1 MLFEC
6 VHPSW
11 TGFPTLESLDAMTPP
26 RTLLA
31 YSAPRSGFG
40 DEWMTFLP
48 IGLGYLQAM
57 LKSRSFPCRLANLS
71 GRGRP
76 EILAYLKAQNPAVLG
91 VSMFT
96 FNRKRSYELLAWAR
110 LACPQ
115 AILLAGGP
123 HPTHLAEEVF
133 EDCPAL
139 DAIVQGEG
147 EAVLLGILERLQAA
161 PGSDLW
167 QRTPGLILREGRT
180 LPQPPLEDLD
190 AIGIPAEY
198 LEADF
203 LNDVGQLAYL
213 STSRGCPAT
222 CNFCN
227 TPEFWGTSI
236 RFRSAPSVL
245 RELRLLRERHGLTYF
260 SFRDDTFTANRGRV
274 LELMAGIM
282 GSGLHP
288 LWNCQS
294 RVNLVDEDRLV
305 AMKRAG
311 CEFMQFGVEHG
322 SERVLALLDKGTDL
336 RHARRALDMVR
347 KVGMNVGIYLITGI
361 PGETWAD
368 VEESAAFIRDTRPS
382 DCQISPLALYPGTR
396 MFDQYRAEG
405 RIRKDFYRA
414 SGDAEIF
421 ARVDGH
427 TETALRHLDQAAQR
441 AKANS
446 RFTPAEFAEQKRW
459 LGFCAV
465 TNLLCGEAAEEEDRW
480 VEAEAEY
487 AEVVAREP
495 ANPWGFLK
503 RALLHDK
510 RGQVDSARADL
521 AEVLALAPGNPE
533 ATELATLWGLKRG
546 KARSKKF
553 AHGPTGV
560 MKGSEAFL
568 HKVGSGPD
576 D

>member
-1 MLFEC
+1 
-6 VHPSW
+6 
-11 TGFPTLESLDAMTPP
+11 MTPP
-26 RTLLA
+26 RTLLT

-57 LKSRSFPCRLANLS
+57 LKARDLPCRVANLS
-71 GRGRP
+71 GKGRK
-76 EILAYLKAQNPAVLG
+76 ETLAYLKAQNPAVVG

-110 LACPQ
+110 EACPD

-123 HPTHLAEEVF
+123 HPTHLADEVF

-147 EAVLLGILERLQAA
+147 EAVLLGIAERLKSA

-167 QRTPGLILREGRT
+167 KRTPGLILREGRT
-180 LPQPPLEDLD
+180 LPQAPLEDLD
-190 AIGIPAEY
+190 AIGIPAEH

-245 RELRLLRERHGLTYF
+245 REMRLLREQHGLTYF
-260 SFRDDTFTANRGRV
+260 SFRDDTFTANRDRV
-274 LELMAGIM
+274 LTLMKGIQE
-282 GSGLHP
+282 SGLHP

-322 SERVLALLDKGTDL
+322 SERVLQLLDKGTNL
-336 RHARRALDMVR
+336 RHARRALGLVR
-347 KVGMNVGIYLITGI
+347 KVGMNLGIYLITGI

-368 VEESAAFIRDTRPS
+368 VEETTAFVRDTRPQ

-405 RIRKDFYRA
+405 RIQKDFYRA

-421 ARVDGH
+421 ARVDAH
-427 TETALRHLDQAAQR
+427 TEKALRHIDREAQQ
-441 AKANS
+441 AKAKS

-465 TNLLCGEAAEEEDRW
+465 TNLLCGEAAEEEGRFT
-480 VEAEAEY
+480 EGEAEY
-487 AEVVAREP
+487 AEIIAKEP
-495 ANPWGFLK
+495 ANPWGFMK
-503 RALLHDK
+503 RALLREKTGRLD
-510 RGQVDSARADL
+510 QARADL

-533 ATELATLWGLKRG
+533 ATELAALWGLKQHKTRV
-546 KARSKKF
+546 KKP
-553 AHGPTGV
+553 AHGPTAE
-560 MKGSEAFL
+560 MKGAEAYL
-568 HKVGSGPD
+568 SRPKM
-576 D
+576 

>member
-1 MLFEC
+1 MN
-6 VHPSW
+6 
-11 TGFPTLESLDAMTPP
+11 PP
-26 RTLLA
+26 LTLLA

-48 IGLGYLQAM
+48 IGVGYLQAM
-57 LKSRSFPCRLANLS
+57 LKSRQHPCRLANLS
-71 GRGRP
+71 GKGRK
-76 EILAYLKAQNPAVLG
+76 EVLAYFRAQNPAVVG

-96 FNRKRSYELLAWAR
+96 FNRKRSGELLAWAR
-110 LACPQ
+110 EACPG
-115 AILLAGGP
+115 AVLLAGGP

-147 EAVLLGILERLQAA
+147 EQTLLGIVERLQAA

-167 QRTPGLILREGRT
+167 RRTPGLILREGPT
-180 LPQPPLEDLD
+180 LPQPPLENLD
-190 AIGIPAEY
+190 TVGMPAEF

-236 RFRSAPSVL
+236 RFRSAESVL
-245 RELRLLRERHGLTYF
+245 REMHLLHSQHGLTYF
-260 SFRDDTFTANRGRV
+260 SFRDDTFTANRARV
-274 LELMAGIM
+274 LDLMAGIQS
-282 GSGLHP
+282 SGLHP

-322 SERVLALLDKGTDL
+322 SERVLALLDKGTNL
-336 RHARRALDMVR
+336 RHARKALEAVR
-347 KVGMNVGIYLITGI
+347 KVGMNLGIYLITGI

-368 VEESAAFIRDTRPS
+368 VEESATFIRDTRPS

-405 RIRKDFYRA
+405 RIQRDFYRA

-421 ARVDGH
+421 ARVDAH
-427 TETALRHLDQAAQR
+427 TEKALRHLDQAAQR
-441 AKANS
+441 AQARS
-446 RFTPAEFAEQKRW
+446 SFSAAEFAAQKAW

-465 TNLLCGEAAEEEDRW
+465 TNLLCGETAEAAGRFT
-480 VEAEAEY
+480 EAEAEY
-487 AEVVAREP
+487 AEVIQREP
-495 ANPWGFLK
+495 ANTWGFLK
-503 RALLHDK
+503 RALLREKLGRLDE
-510 RGQVDSARADL
+510 ARADL

-533 ATELATLWGLKRG
+533 ATALANQWGKPRASGKR
-546 KARSKKF
+546 SP
-553 AHGPTGV
+553 AHGPKATLQ
-560 MKGSEAFL
+560 GSENYL
-568 HKVGSGPD
+568 KR
-576 D
+576 

>member
-1 MLFEC
+1 
-6 VHPSW
+6 
-11 TGFPTLESLDAMTPP
+11 MTPP

-57 LKSRSFPCRLANLS
+57 LKARDLPCRVANLS
-71 GRGRP
+71 GKSRK
-76 EILAYLKAQNPAVLG
+76 EVLAYFRDQAPQVVG
-91 VSMFT
+91 ISMFT

-110 LACPQ
+110 EACPD
-115 AILLAGGP
+115 AVLLAGGP

-139 DAIVQGEG
+139 DAIVKGEG
-147 EAVLLGILERLQAA
+147 EPVLLGIAERLKAA

-167 QRTPGLILREGRT
+167 KRTPGLILREGPT
-180 LPQPPLEDLD
+180 LPQAPLEDLD
-190 AIGIPAEY
+190 AIGIPAEH
-198 LEADF
+198 LETDF
-203 LNDVGQLAYL
+203 LDDVGQLAYL

-245 RELRLLRERHGLTYF
+245 REMARLRETRGLTYF

-274 LELMAGIM
+274 LELMEGIQQ
-282 GSGLHP
+282 SGLHP

-322 SERVLALLDKGTDL
+322 SERVLALLDKGTNM
-336 RHARRALDMVR
+336 RHVRNALALVR
-347 KVGMNVGIYLITGI
+347 KVGMNLGIYLITGI
-361 PGETWAD
+361 PGETWED
-368 VEESAAFIRDTRPS
+368 VEQTAALIRDTRPQ

-421 ARVDGH
+421 ARVDAH
-427 TETALRHLDQAAQR
+427 TEKALRHLDQAAQR
-441 AKANS
+441 AKARS
-446 RFTPAEFAEQKRW
+446 RFSPAEFAEQKRR

-465 TNLLCGEAAEEEDRW
+465 TNLLCGEAAEEEVRW
-480 VEAEAEY
+480 TEAEAEY
-487 AEVVAREP
+487 AEIIALEP
-495 ANPWGFLK
+495 GNPWGFLK
-503 RALLHDK
+503 RALLREK
-510 RGQVDSARADL
+510 LGRLAEARADL
-521 AEVLALAPGNPE
+521 GEVLALAPGNPE
-533 ATELATLWGLKRG
+533 ATELAALWGMKQP
-546 KARSKKF
+546 KARARRP
-553 AHGPTGV
+553 AHGPTAE
-560 MKGSEAFL
+560 MKGAEAYL
-568 HKVGSGPD
+568 SRPKM
-576 D
+576 

>member
-1 MLFEC
+1 
-6 VHPSW
+6 
-11 TGFPTLESLDAMTPP
+11 MTPP

-57 LKSRSFPCRLANLS
+57 LKSRDLPCRVANLS
-71 GRGRP
+71 GKSRK
-76 EILAYLKAQNPAVLG
+76 EVLAYFRAQAPQVVG
-91 VSMFT
+91 ISMFT

-110 LACPQ
+110 EACPD

-139 DAIVQGEG
+139 DAIVKGEG
-147 EAVLLGILERLQAA
+147 EPILLGLAERLKAA
-161 PGSDLW
+161 PGTDLW
-167 QRTPGLILREGRT
+167 KRTPGLLLREGST

-190 AIGIPAEY
+190 AIGIPAEH

-245 RELRLLRERHGLTYF
+245 REMAQLRATRGLTYF

-274 LELMAGIM
+274 LELMEGIQA
-282 GSGLHP
+282 SGLHP

-322 SERVLALLDKGTDL
+322 SERVLALLDKGTNM
-336 RHARRALDMVR
+336 RHVRNALALVR
-347 KVGMNVGIYLITGI
+347 KVGMNLGIYLITGI
-361 PGETWAD
+361 PGETWED
-368 VEESAAFIRDTRPS
+368 VQQTAALIRDTRPQ

-405 RIRKDFYRA
+405 RIRNDFFRA

-421 ARVDGH
+421 ARVDAH
-427 TETALRHLDQAAQR
+427 TEKALRHLDQAAQR
-441 AKANS
+441 AKARS
-446 RFTPAEFAEQKRW
+446 RFSPAEFAEQKRW

-465 TNLLCGEAAEEEDRW
+465 TNLLCGEAAEEEGRW
-480 VEAEAEY
+480 IEAEAEY
-487 AEVVAREP
+487 AEIVAREP
-495 ANPWGFLK
+495 ANPWGFMK
-503 RALLHDK
+503 RALLREKLGRLDE
-510 RGQVDSARADL
+510 ARADL

-533 ATELATLWGLKRG
+533 AVELAGLWGMKQPRG
-546 KARSKKF
+546 RKKGP
-553 AHGPTGV
+553 AHGPTGE
-560 MKGSEAFL
+560 MKGAETYLSRP
-568 HKVGSGPD
+568 KM
-576 D
+576 

>member
-1 MLFEC
+1 
-6 VHPSW
+6 
-11 TGFPTLESLDAMTPP
+11 MTPP

-57 LKSRSFPCRLANLS
+57 LKSRSFPCRVANLS
-71 GRGRP
+71 GKGRK
-76 EILAYLKAQNPAVLG
+76 EVIAYFKAQNPAVVG
-91 VSMFT
+91 ISMFT

-110 LACPQ
+110 EACPS

-147 EAVLLGILERLQAA
+147 ETVLLGIAERLKTA

-167 QRTPGLILREGRT
+167 RRTPGLILRTGPT
-180 LPQPPLEDLD
+180 LPQTPMEDLD
-190 AIGIPAEY
+190 TIGIPADH

-213 STSRGCPAT
+213 SSSRGCPAT

-236 RFRSAPSVL
+236 RFRSADSVL
-245 RELRLLRERHGLTYF
+245 REMRLLREAHGLTYF
-260 SFRDDTFTANRGRV
+260 SFRDDTFTANRDRV
-274 LELMAGIM
+274 MKLMAGIQ

-322 SERVLALLDKGTDL
+322 SERVLLLLDKGTDL
-336 RHARRALDMVR
+336 RHARRALGLVR

-368 VEESAAFIRDTRPS
+368 VEETATFIRDTRPS

-405 RIRKDFYRA
+405 RIQKDFYRA

-427 TETALRHLDQAAQR
+427 TEKALRHLDQAGQR
-441 AKANS
+441 AKAKS
-446 RFTPAEFAEQKRW
+446 HFSAAEFAEQKAW
-459 LGFCAV
+459 LGYCAV
-465 TNLLCGEAAEEEDRW
+465 TNLLCGEAAEQEGRW
-480 VEAEAEY
+480 SEADAEY
-487 AEVVAREP
+487 SEIIAQEP
-495 ANPWGFLK
+495 ANPWGFMK
-503 RALLHDK
+503 RALLREK
-510 RGQVDSARADL
+510 LGQVAKAKTDL

-533 ATELATLWGLKRG
+533 ASELATLWGMKQTKTRT
-546 KARSKKF
+546 KKP
-553 AHGPTGV
+553 AHGPTAE
-560 MKGSEAFL
+560 MKGSEEFFKQA
-568 HKVGSGPD
+568 KAR
-576 D
+576 

>member
-1 MLFEC
+1 
-6 VHPSW
+6 
-11 TGFPTLESLDAMTPP
+11 MTPP

-57 LKSRSFPCRLANLS
+57 LKSRGLPCRVANLS
-71 GRGRP
+71 GKTRK
-76 EILAYLKAQNPAVLG
+76 EVLAYFRDQAPQVVG
-91 VSMFT
+91 ISMFT

-110 LACPQ
+110 EACPD
-115 AILLAGGP
+115 AVLLAGGP

-139 DAIVQGEG
+139 DAIVKGEG
-147 EAVLLGILERLQAA
+147 EPILLGVAERLRTA

-167 QRTPGLILREGRT
+167 KRTPGLILRGGAT
-180 LPQPPLEDLD
+180 LPQAPLEDLD
-190 AIGIPAEY
+190 AIGIPAEH

-203 LNDVGQLAYL
+203 LDDVGQLAYL

-245 RELRLLRERHGLTYF
+245 REMARLRETRGLTYF

-274 LELMAGIM
+274 LELMEGIQQ
-282 GSGLHP
+282 SGLHP

-322 SERVLALLDKGTDL
+322 SERVLALLDKGTNM
-336 RHARRALDMVR
+336 RHVRNALALVR
-347 KVGMNVGIYLITGI
+347 KVGMNLGIYLITGI
-361 PGETWAD
+361 PGETWED
-368 VEESAAFIRDTRPS
+368 VEQTAALIRDTRPQ

-421 ARVDGH
+421 ARVDAH
-427 TETALRHLDQAAQR
+427 TEKALRHLDQAAQR
-441 AKANS
+441 AKAKS
-446 RFTPAEFAEQKRW
+446 RFSPAEFAEQKRW

-465 TNLLCGEAAEEEDRW
+465 TNLLCGEAAEEEGRW
-480 VEAEAEY
+480 TEAEAEY
-487 AEVVAREP
+487 AEIVAREP
-495 ANPWGFLK
+495 GNPWGFMK
-503 RALLHDK
+503 RALLREK
-510 RGQVDSARADL
+510 LGRLAEARTDL
-521 AEVLALAPGNPE
+521 GEVLALAPGNPE
-533 ATELATLWGLKRG
+533 ATELAALWGMKQP
-546 KARSKKF
+546 KARRKGP
-553 AHGPTGV
+553 AHGPTAE
-560 MKGSEAFL
+560 MKGAEAYL
-568 HKVGSGPD
+568 SRPKM
-576 D
+576 

>member
-1 MLFEC
+1 
-6 VHPSW
+6 VSPV
-11 TGFPTLESLDAMTPP
+11 

-48 IGLGYLQAM
+48 IGLGYLQAT
-57 LKSRSFPCRLANLS
+57 LKSRSFPCRVANLS
-71 GRGRP
+71 GKTRKEVLTYFR
-76 EILAYLKAQNPAVLG
+76 AQNPAVLG

-96 FNRKRSYELLAWAR
+96 FNRKRSCELLAWAR
-110 LACPQ
+110 EACPQ
-115 AILLAGGP
+115 AVLLAGGP

-133 EDCPAL
+133 EDCPGL
-139 DAIVQGEG
+139 DAIVRGEG
-147 EAVLLGILERLQAA
+147 ETSLLGIVERLQAT
-161 PGSDLW
+161 PKSDLW
-167 QRTPGLILREGRT
+167 RRTPGLILREGAT
-180 LPQPPLEDLD
+180 PPQPPLEDLD
-190 AIGIPAEY
+190 TLGIPAEH

-203 LNDVGQLAYL
+203 LDDVGQLAYL
-213 STSRGCPAT
+213 STSRGCPAI

-227 TPEFWGTSI
+227 TPEFWGTAI

-274 LELMAGIM
+274 LELMDGIQA
-282 GSGLHP
+282 SGMHP

-336 RHARRALDMVR
+336 RHARRALALLR
-347 KVGMNVGIYLITGI
+347 KVGMNLGIYLITGI

-368 VEESAAFIRDTRPS
+368 VEETATLIRDTRPS

-396 MFDQYRAEG
+396 MFDQFRTEG
-405 RIRKDFYRA
+405 RIQRDFYRA

-421 ARVDGH
+421 ARVDAH
-427 TETALRHLDQAAQR
+427 TEKALRHLDRTAQL
-441 AKANS
+441 AKVKS
-446 RFTPAEFAEQKRW
+446 RFLPAEFAEQKRW
-459 LGFCAV
+459 LGFCMV
-465 TNLLCGEAAEEEDRW
+465 TNLLCGETAEEQGSW
-480 VEAEAEY
+480 LEAEAEY
-487 AEVVAREP
+487 TEIIAREP
-495 ANPWGFLK
+495 TSPWGFMK
-503 RALLHDK
+503 RALLRQK
-510 RGQVDSARADL
+510 LGQADRAGQDL

-533 ATELATLWGLKRG
+533 ATELAGLWGLRQGGVRMKRP
-546 KARSKKF
+546 
-553 AHGPTGV
+553 AHGPTAE
-560 MKGSEAFL
+560 MKGAEAYL
-568 HKVGSGPD
+568 KRPKL
-576 D
+576 

>member
-1 MLFEC
+1 
-6 VHPSW
+6 
-11 TGFPTLESLDAMTPP
+11 MTPP

-57 LKSRSFPCRLANLS
+57 LKSRAFPCRLANLS

-110 LACPQ
+110 AACPQ

-147 EAVLLGILERLQAA
+147 EAVLLGIAERLQAA
-161 PGSDLW
+161 PGTELW
-167 QRTPGLILREGRT
+167 KRTPGLILREGRT
-180 LPQPPLEDLD
+180 LPQAPLEDLD
-190 AIGIPAEY
+190 AVGIPAEH

-227 TPEFWGTSI
+227 TPEFWGTAI
-236 RFRSAPSVL
+236 RFRSADSVL
-245 RELRLLRERHGLTYF
+245 RELKLLRERHGLTYF

-274 LELMAGIM
+274 LELMAGIQ

-336 RHARRALDMVR
+336 RHARRALSLVR

-368 VEESAAFIRDTRPS
+368 VEETATFIRDTRPS

-427 TETALRHLDQAAQR
+427 TEKALRHLDQAAQR
-441 AKANS
+441 AKAKS
-446 RFTPAEFAEQKRW
+446 RFTPAEFAEQKSW

-480 VEAEAEY
+480 IEAEAEY
-487 AEVVAREP
+487 AEVIQREP

-503 RALLHDK
+503 RALLREK
-510 RGQVDSARADL
+510 LGQADQARADL

-533 ATELATLWGLKRG
+533 ATELAALWGLKRG
-546 KARSKKF
+546 RTRPKKP
-553 AHGPTGV
+553 ASGPTGE
-560 MKGSEAFL
+560 MKGSATYL
-568 HKVGSGPD
+568 SRPKM
-576 D
+576 

>member
-1 MLFEC
+1 M
-6 VHPSW
+6 S
-11 TGFPTLESLDAMTPP
+11 
-26 RTLLA
+26 
-31 YSAPRSGFG
+31 
-40 DEWMTFLP
+40 FLP

-57 LKSRSFPCRLANLS
+57 LKSRSFPCRVANLS
-71 GRGRP
+71 GKGRK
-76 EILAYLKAQNPAVLG
+76 EVLAYLKAQNPAVVG
-91 VSMFT
+91 ISMFT
-96 FNRKRSYELLAWAR
+96 FNRKRSCELLTWAR
-110 LACPQ
+110 EACPG

-147 EAVLLGILERLQAA
+147 ETALLGVVERLQAA

-167 QRTPGLILREGRT
+167 QRTPGLILREGPT
-180 LPQPPLEDLD
+180 LSQPPLENLD
-190 AIGIPAEY
+190 SVGLPVEH

-236 RFRSAPSVL
+236 RFRSAASVL

-260 SFRDDTFTANRGRV
+260 SFRDDTFTANRSRV
-274 LELMAGIM
+274 LELMEGIQQ
-282 GSGLHP
+282 SGLYP

-322 SERVLALLDKGTDL
+322 SERVLALLDKGTSL
-336 RHARRALDMVR
+336 RHARKALGLVR
-347 KVGMNVGIYLITGI
+347 KVGMNLGIYLITGI

-368 VEESAAFIRDTRPS
+368 VEETAAFIRDTRPS

-405 RIRKDFYRA
+405 RIQKDFYRA

-421 ARVDGH
+421 ARVDTH
-427 TETALRHLDQAAQR
+427 TEKALRHLDQAAQR
-441 AKANS
+441 ARSRS
-446 RFTPAEFAEQKRW
+446 RFTAAEFTEQKAW
-459 LGFCAV
+459 LGYCAV
-465 TNLLCGEAAEEEDRW
+465 TNLLCGEAAEEEGRLA
-480 VEAEAEY
+480 EAEAEY
-487 AEVVAREP
+487 AEIITREP
-495 ANPWGFLK
+495 GNPWGFMK
-503 RALLHDK
+503 RALLRERTGRLD
-510 RGQVDSARADL
+510 QARADL
-521 AEVLALAPGNPE
+521 GEVLALAPGNPE
-533 ATELATLWGLKRG
+533 ATELATLWGLQRG
-546 KARSKKF
+546 KARPKRP
-553 AHGPTGV
+553 AHGPTAE
-560 MKGSEAFL
+560 MKGAEAYL
-568 HKVGSGPD
+568 TRPKE
-576 D
+576 

>member
-1 MLFEC
+1 
-6 VHPSW
+6 
-11 TGFPTLESLDAMTPP
+11 
-26 RTLLA
+26 
-31 YSAPRSGFG
+31 
-40 DEWMTFLP
+40 MTFLP

-57 LKSRSFPCRLANLS
+57 LKSRAQACRVANLS
-71 GRGRP
+71 GKGRK
-76 EILAYLKAQNPAVLG
+76 EVLAYFRDQNPDVLG

-96 FNRKRSYELLAWAR
+96 FNRKRSSELLSWAR
-110 LACPQ
+110 EACPK

-139 DAIVQGEG
+139 DAIVVGEG
-147 EAVLLGILERLQAA
+147 ETVLLGLVERLGTA

-167 QRTPGLILREGRT
+167 KRTPGLILREGRT
-180 LPQPPLEDLD
+180 LPQPPLENLD
-190 AIGIPAEY
+190 SVGIPAEH

-213 STSRGCPAT
+213 SSSRGCPAT

-236 RFRSAPSVL
+236 RFRSAASVL
-245 RELRLLRERHGLTYF
+245 REMRLLREVHGLTYF

-274 LELMAGIM
+274 LELMEGIQA
-282 GSGLHP
+282 SGLHP

-336 RHARRALDMVR
+336 RHARRALEQVR

-405 RIRKDFYRA
+405 RIQKDFYRS

-421 ARVDGH
+421 ARVDAH
-427 TETALRHLDQAAQR
+427 TEKALCHLDLASQKAR
-441 AKANS
+441 ARS
-446 RFTPAEFAEQKRW
+446 RFSPREFAQQKAW

-465 TNLLCGEAAEEEDRW
+465 TNLLCGDAAEQEGRW

-487 AEVVAREP
+487 TEIIAREP
-495 ANPWGFLK
+495 ANPWGFHK
-503 RALLHDK
+503 RALLREQLGQLDK
-510 RGQVDSARADL
+510 ARADL

-533 ATELATLWGLKRG
+533 AMQLAAAWGLKPG
-546 KARSKKF
+546 RSRTRKP
-553 AHGPTGV
+553 AHGPTAE
-560 MKGSEAFL
+560 MKGAESYLSRPKAQ
-568 HKVGSGPD
+568 G
-576 D
+576 